1 VLSERP
7 TCDVRLGPD
16 ERTRAL
22 RADAVA
28 GLTERPKWLRP
39 TWFYDAHGSMLFDE
53 LSHAPGY
60 YLARAEW
67 TVLAAHAVR
76 IAADT
81 DVRTLIELGSGAS
94 TKTRLI
100 IEAGHEHGTL
110 RRFVGFDVSE
120 SALASAAATLSARYP
135 WLAIHSIVG
144 DFTRHLDALPA
155 DEKRLVLF
163 LGGTIGNLLPPDRAQ
178 LLCGLRAVLAPGDA
192 LLLGVGLVTD
202 PDTMVRAYQ
211 DPDGRTAEFNRNVLR
226 VLNRAL
232 GADFPV
238 DAFEHVVR
246 WDPEHEWVQL
256 LLRATR
262 PIDVTLA
269 AVDLTISFTAGEPL
283 CTAVSTRFHR
293 AGITAELA
301 AAGFTVEQWWPDA
314 ADRFAVTLARAR

>member
-7 TCDVRLGPD
+7 TFDVRLGSD
-16 ERTRAL
+16 EKTRAL

-28 GLTERPKWLRP
+28 GLTASPKWLRP

-53 LSHAPGY
+53 LSRLPGY
-60 YLARAEW
+60 YLARAESA
-67 TVLAAHAVR
+67 VLAARAAQIV
-76 IAADT
+76 ADT

-135 WLAIHSIVG
+135 WLAIHAVVG
-144 DFTRHLDALPA
+144 DFTRHLDALPV
-155 DEKRLVLF
+155 DVNRLVLF

-178 LLCGLRAVLAPGDA
+178 LLCGLRAALAAGDA
-192 LLLGVGLVTD
+192 LLLGVALVSD
-202 PDTMVRAYQ
+202 PDAMVRAYQ
-211 DPDGRTAEFNRNVLR
+211 DPDGRTADFNHNVLR

-238 DAFEHVVR
+238 EAFEHVVR
-246 WDPEHEWVQL
+246 WDAEHEWVQL
-256 LLRATR
+256 LLQATR

-269 AVDLTISFTAGEPL
+269 AVDLEISFAAGETL

-293 AGITAELA
+293 AGVAAELA
-301 AAGFTVEQWWPDA
+301 AAGFAVERWWPDDT
-314 ADRFAVTLARAR
+314 DRFAVTLARAR

>member
-1 VLSERP
+1 MSERP
-7 TCDVRLGPD
+7 TFDVRLGAE

-28 GLTERPKWLRP
+28 GLTASPKWLRP

-53 LSHAPGY
+53 LTRLPGY
-60 YLARAEW
+60 YLTRAEAA
-67 TVLAAHAVR
+67 VLAGHAAEVV
-76 IAADT
+76 AAT
-81 DVRTLIELGSGAS
+81 DVHTLIELGSGAS

-135 WLAIHSIVG
+135 WLAVHAVVG

-155 DEKRLVLF
+155 DRNRLVLF

-178 LLCGLRAVLAPGDA
+178 LLCGLRAVLAAGDA

-202 PDTMVRAYQ
+202 PDTMVRAYR

-238 DAFEHVVR
+238 EAFDHVVR
-246 WDPEHEWVQL
+246 WDAEHEWVQL

-262 PIDVTLA
+262 AITVTLG
-269 AVDLTISFTAGEPL
+269 AVDLTIPFASGELL

-301 AAGFTVEQWWPDA
+301 AAGFTVEQWWPDDT
-314 ADRFAVTLARAR
+314 DRFAVTLARAR